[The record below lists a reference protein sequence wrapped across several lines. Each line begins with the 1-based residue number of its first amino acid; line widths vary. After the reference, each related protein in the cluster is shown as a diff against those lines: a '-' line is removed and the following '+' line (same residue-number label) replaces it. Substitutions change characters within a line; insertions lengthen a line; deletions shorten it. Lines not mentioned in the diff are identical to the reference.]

1 MYHPSIL
8 PQHLLSLGPFP
19 FKRLLQNLTDTPIPG
34 RIRSPYT
41 CFRSQKRDPLRP
53 GGVCLGH
60 GLWIVGQERVLQ
72 LWKRLQGLWQT
83 DCKAEL
89 ALSSWNEAHITPST
103 APPSQPRNTKVVKA
117 DSWGNAHGKW
127 HRACRILPGTTRS
140 CLPGTLSLILL
151 NKDILLTL
159 LR

>member
-1 MYHPSIL
+1 MRQLVHHPSIL

-89 ALSSWNEAHITPST
+89 ALSSWNEARITPST

-117 DSWGNAHGKW
+117 DSWGMPMESSTEHAGF
-127 HRACRILPGTTRS
+127 
-140 CLPGTLSLILL
+140 CLEQHIHVCQGPFP
-151 NKDILLTL
+151 
-159 LR
+159 